1 MATVAI
7 IALGLPIALG
17 LLGAGVYA
25 VLNSTNGTGTAALL
39 TVGSLAL
46 FVVVYHDS
54 IRSMEFGGAK
64 MQFARKIKDRLK
76 DAFELRLA
84 GDYEQAQAKLEFAFE
99 QFAHESDK
107 RSKKYQIAKD
117 YQEIVR
123 ANLEEIVKGDDFK
136 GHVRKT
142 ASGLSLLPLIDL
154 VMDFD
159 GPSLLEALKHH
170 DPPLTLCQKLTDHLR
185 HHKLRA
191 GVIVRPGQ
199 KLNAEELVG
208 KLWEEFNDGPL
219 GLTCLLLIQNCKGAK
234 TGEKFRYLAIQ
245 SGMHATNLEWEPST
259 GLEELAEALQ
269 KAILTVCN
277 PSRCFLSGHTTG
289 KPRLTRTS
297 GHPQM
302 RIEASLNKG
311 TLALGFSR

>member
-1 MATVAI
+1 MDGQRRAPAWMATVAI

-25 VLNSTNGTGTAALL
+25 VLYSTNGTGTAALL

-46 FVVVYHDS
+46 FVVVYHDR

-76 DAFELRLA
+76 EAFELRLA

-107 RSKKYQIAKD
+107 RSKKYKIAED
-117 YQEIVR
+117 YQEDVR
-123 ANLEEIVKGDDFK
+123 ANLEKIAKGDDFK
-136 GHVRKT
+136 GRVRKT

-159 GPSLLEALKHH
+159 GPSLLKVLEHH
-170 DPPLTLCQKLTDHLR
+170 DPPVALCQELTDHLENYER
-185 HHKLRA
+185 QLRT

-199 KLNAEELVG
+199 KLNTEKLVR
-208 KLWEEFNDGPL
+208 KLREEFNDGPL
-219 GLTCLLLIQNCKGAK
+219 DLTCLLLIQNCKGTK
-234 TGEKFRYLAIQ
+234 TGKKFRDLAIQ
-245 SGMHATNLEWEPST
+245 NGMHATNLEWEPST
-259 GLEELAEALQ
+259 GQEKLQQSLLE
-269 KAILTVCN
+269 AILTVCN
-277 PSRCFLSGHTTG
+277 HGPMLSLRPHNGQVASNADVRPSAN
-289 KPRLTRTS
+289 
-297 GHPQM
+297 
-302 RIEASLNKG
+302 EN
-311 TLALGFSR
+311 